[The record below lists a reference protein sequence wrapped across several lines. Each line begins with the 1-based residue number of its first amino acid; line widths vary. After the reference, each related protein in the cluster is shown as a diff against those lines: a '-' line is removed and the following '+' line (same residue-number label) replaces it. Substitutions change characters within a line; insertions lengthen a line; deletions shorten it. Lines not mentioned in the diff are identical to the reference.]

1 LTAILVTGSSGLI
14 GAALSSALE
23 ARRYDVRA
31 MDIRKQPPADKR
43 GDVRDVE
50 QVQDAVSGCRG
61 IIHLAAVSRVA
72 WGERDPQRCQ
82 AVNVEGTANVIRA
95 ALTGRTRPWIVFA
108 SSREVYGEP
117 ASLPVSE
124 DHPLRPM
131 NVYAR
136 SKARG
141 EELMDQA
148 REAGLATATIRF
160 SNVYGSVHDH
170 SDRVVP
176 AFCRGAA
183 TGGELVVCGFEHVFD
198 FTHLEDTVYGLLA
211 IVQALEG
218 GEAGLPPLHL
228 VSGIGT
234 TLGELANL
242 ANQAGG
248 LRARI
253 TPGPARDYDVS
264 RFVGNPERTHQ
275 LLGWATTVSVE
286 DGVRDLVRQFDQLA
300 IRQPPAAMGLEAASR
315 QATVAVRRAV
325 QAQR

>member
-14 GAALSSALE
+14 GAALSSALS
-23 ARRYDVRA
+23 ARGYDVRA
-31 MDIRKQPPADKR
+31 MDIRKQPAADKR
-43 GDVRDVE
+43 GDVRDFE
-50 QVQDAVSGCRG
+50 QVLDGVSGCRG

-82 AVNVEGTANVIRA
+82 AVNVQGTANVIRA
-95 ALTGRTRPWIVFA
+95 ALTGPTRPWIVFA

-148 REAGLATATIRF
+148 REAGLATATVRF

-170 SDRVVP
+170 ADRVVP

-183 TGGELVVCGFEHVFD
+183 AGGELVVCGLEHVFD
-198 FTHLEDTVYGLLA
+198 FTHLKDTVRGLFA
-211 IVQALEG
+211 IVQALED
-218 GEAGLPPLHL
+218 GETLPAIHL
-228 VSGIGT
+228 VSGVGT
-234 TLGELANL
+234 TLAQLAALANR
-242 ANQAGG
+242 AGG
-248 LRARI
+248 QRARI
-253 TPGPARDYDVS
+253 VDAPERDYDVA
-264 RFVGNPERTHQ
+264 RFVGDPERAQ
-275 LLGWATTVSVE
+275 RLLGWRATITIE
-286 DGVRDLVRQFDQLA
+286 EGVRDLVGKFVRLA
-300 IRQPPAAMGLEAASR
+300 VRQPSAAMGPEVADREA
-315 QATVAVRRAV
+315 TPAVRRAV
-325 QAQR
+325 